1 MIGYDGEAILY
12 REAAPSWWSRSV
24 FVLMG
29 LTLAIM
35 IPGPVWM
42 QVERDEI
49 WPSIAA
55 LTPFAFLML
64 TIFTLLPLVVG
75 GIFVAIGLASVTEL
89 RLDPASGAAER
100 IRRGPVIRGRERF
113 PLSGIGAP
121 ELALRHHDDGPGFF
135 LRLNLAEGRPVE
147 IEGFQDK
154 AEAEFWRDR
163 ILKLL
168 ASAAP

>member
-1 MIGYDGEAILY
+1 MIDYDGAAILY
-12 REAAPSWWSRSV
+12 REAAPSWRLRSL

-42 QVERDEI
+42 QVDRGEI
-49 WPSIAA
+49 WSSLAA

-64 TIFTLLPLVVG
+64 TIFTLLPPLVG
-75 GIFVAIGLASVTEL
+75 GLFVMIGLASVAEL
-89 RLDPASGAAER
+89 RLDPASGEAER
-100 IRRGPVIRGRERF
+100 ILRGPVIRKRERF

-121 ELALRHHDDGPGFF
+121 ELAVRHHDDGPSFF
-135 LRLNLAEGRPVE
+135 LRLPLAEGRSTE
-147 IEGFQDK
+147 IDGFRDK
-154 AEAEFWRDR
+154 AEAELWRGR

-168 ASAAP
+168 ASAA